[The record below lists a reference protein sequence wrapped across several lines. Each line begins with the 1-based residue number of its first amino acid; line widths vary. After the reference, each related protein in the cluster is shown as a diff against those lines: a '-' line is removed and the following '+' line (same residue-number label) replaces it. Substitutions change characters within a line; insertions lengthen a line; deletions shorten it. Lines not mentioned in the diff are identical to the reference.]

1 MQLRS
6 ILVALAL
13 GASSA
18 FMRPASVSRVTARFS
33 VEDKLKEIV
42 AEQFGVEQSSITPEA
57 SFASDLGADSLD
69 VVEMVMKIEEFNV
82 ELPDERAEEVQNLS
96 DAVRVVTE
104 RRRKWR
110 NKVHFV
116 PSSPS
121 RCAACNDFECAVR
134 GARGFALS
142 SDRGRSLWLR
152 AARRRASLAV
162 WDGRTTDCADR

>member
-1 MQLRS
+1 MRIKRGAAGDLATAALQTRRTPTHSSGERSRAIERRPHPSLSTQATMQLRS

-42 AEQFGVEQSSITPEA
+42 AEQLGVEQSSITPEA

-69 VVEMVMKIEEFNV
+69 VVEMVMKIEEEFNV

-104 RRRKWR
+104 LT
-110 NKVHFV
+110 
-116 PSSPS
+116 
-121 RCAACNDFECAVR
+121 A
-134 GARGFALS
+134 
-142 SDRGRSLWLR
+142 
-152 AARRRASLAV
+152 
-162 WDGRTTDCADR
+162 

>member
-1 MQLRS
+1 MLGRPTLVGAPVERAAAGDLVTAALQTRRSGRRHTRREKAERRAHPSLSTQATMQLRS

-42 AEQFGVEQSSITPEA
+42 AEQLGVEQSSITPEA

-69 VVEMVMKIEEFNV
+69 VVEMVMKIEEEFNV

-104 RRRKWR
+104 LT
-110 NKVHFV
+110 
-116 PSSPS
+116 
-121 RCAACNDFECAVR
+121 A
-134 GARGFALS
+134 
-142 SDRGRSLWLR
+142 
-152 AARRRASLAV
+152 
-162 WDGRTTDCADR
+162 

>member
-1 MQLRS
+1 MRMKRGAAGDLATPPLHADAPHGPPTHSSGRRPHPSVSPQATMQLRS

-42 AEQFGVEQSSITPEA
+42 AEQLGVEQSSITPEA

-69 VVEMVMKIEEFNV
+69 VVEMVMKIEEEFNV

-104 RRRKWR
+104 LT
-110 NKVHFV
+110 
-116 PSSPS
+116 
-121 RCAACNDFECAVR
+121 A
-134 GARGFALS
+134 
-142 SDRGRSLWLR
+142 
-152 AARRRASLAV
+152 
-162 WDGRTTDCADR
+162 